1 MPKTSVTIR
10 LFDSD
15 TRKSPVT
22 FHSFECFSSNVLQ
35 FRKMMNMNAQVFFI
49 VIHKTLSG
57 SRGIQTKRSVQ
68 RFVLADVDIKRCRQ
82 GLREE
87 P

>member
-35 FRKMMNMNAQVFFI
+35 FRNMMNMNAQVFFI

-68 RFVLADVDIKRCRQ
+68 RFVLADLDIKRCRQ